1 LKRNELKY
9 KFIKTEKK
17 ACPTALLCKVMK
29 LSRSGYYSWES
40 RDKSKSQ
47 KELSEFAELPV

>member
-1 LKRNELKY
+1 
-9 KFIKTEKK
+9 
-17 ACPTALLCKVMK
+17 MK

-47 KELSEFAELPV
+47 KELSELAELPV